1 MIWAMFSLVLFFI
14 LDIDWGMLLLMGS
27 VDILFF
33 FPDIWSLNL
42 LNIHVVNLVA
52 QPCVYPW
59 FPDLRVYTEWDFP
72 CSQQVYRQD
81 TVVPG
86 WRQVHFTNSGN
97 ILMNLVYLVIT
108 IDALS
113 IWFYKRVINIRKKC
127 DQPLLLEIDHC
138 KPVVCNCF
146 RRKLYF

>member
-1 MIWAMFSLVLFFI
+1 MSYVFLSFIFYFGHWLAYAFTHGLSRYFGFFS
-14 LDIDWGMLLLMGS
+14 
-27 VDILFF
+27 
-33 FPDIWSLNL
+33 WSLNL

-127 DQPLLLEIDHC
+127 DQPLLLEIDRC

>member
-127 DQPLLLEIDHC
+127 DQPLLLEIDRC